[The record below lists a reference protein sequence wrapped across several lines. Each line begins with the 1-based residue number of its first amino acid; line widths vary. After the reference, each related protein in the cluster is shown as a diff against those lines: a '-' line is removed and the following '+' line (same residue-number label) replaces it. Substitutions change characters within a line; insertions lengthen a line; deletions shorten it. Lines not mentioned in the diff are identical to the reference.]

1 MNMKF
6 PVSDLSMQQVHNRLN
21 KLQSYSLPVNK
32 GIILSLGASGSI
44 YTAPADGWYFLDLQR
59 GSGNY
64 CLAFSQGPNIASFCN
79 SSPYN
84 PRVLHPVVKGTKVK
98 IDYNTTSNGTFMFV
112 YSRGSAPQT

>member
-1 MNMKF
+1 MEQRF
-6 PVSDLSMQQVHNRLN
+6 DLSTQQVQHHNLN

-32 GIILSLGASGSI
+32 GIVLSLGASGSI

-64 CLAFSQGPNIASFCN
+64 CIVFSQGPNIASFCN
-79 SSPYN
+79 SSTYN
-84 PRVLHPVVKGTKVK
+84 PRILHPVAKGTKVK

-112 YSRGSAPQT
+112 YSRGSAPQS